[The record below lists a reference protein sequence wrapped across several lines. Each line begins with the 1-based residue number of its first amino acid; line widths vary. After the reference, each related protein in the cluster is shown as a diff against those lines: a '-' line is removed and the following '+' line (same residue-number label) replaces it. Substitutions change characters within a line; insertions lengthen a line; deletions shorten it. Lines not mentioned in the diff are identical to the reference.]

1 MLILLLGL
9 VLFLGVHSVN
19 IVAPERRETIIAQKG
34 EGAWLWPYTAISTV
48 GLVLIIFGYGLA
60 RQDPALLYVPPIG
73 LRHIAL
79 AVMIPVFPLL
89 LASYLPGHIKNRVKH
104 PMLLATILWATAHLL
119 ANGTLA
125 DLALFGGFLVWAIA
139 DLISLSRRPD
149 KNQRTLPRTP
159 VNDIVAVIGGLAIY
173 AVLVFGL
180 HQILFGVSPI

>member
-9 VLFLGVHSVN
+9 VLFLGMHSVN
-19 IVAPERRETIIAQKG
+19 IVAPNQREAIIAQKG
-34 EGAWLWPYTAISTV
+34 EGAWLWPYTAIAGV
-48 GLVLIIFGYGLA
+48 GFVLIIFGYGIA
-60 RQDPALLYVPPIG
+60 RQDPVMLYAPPTG
-73 LRHIAL
+73 MRHLAL

-89 LASYLPGHIKNRVKH
+89 LASYLPGHIKARVKH
-104 PMLLATILWATAHLL
+104 PMLIATILWAIAHLL

-125 DLALFGGFLVWAIA
+125 DVALFGGFLVWAIA
-139 DLISLSRRPD
+139 DLISLVRRPE

-173 AVLVFGL
+173 AAIVFWL